1 MEVSDM
7 KKYLKLNSFVFLVL
21 FTLVVILIQCAVN
34 PVTGKKEIM
43 LISESMEIDMGKDI
57 DRALRLEYGLYNDPQ
72 LRSYVKQIGSD
83 LVPFTHRP
91 HLQYHFE
98 ILDTPVENAFAA
110 PGGYIYITRGLL
122 AMLNS
127 EAELATVLGHEL
139 GHVNARH
146 SARQM
151 TRSILVTLG
160 IAIAGELSEDIRKIA
175 PVSYIAAQLLFLK
188 YSRSDEYQADALGI
202 EYATKAGYSAGEMVN
217 FFSSLQRL
225 TESEGGAR
233 IPNFLSTHPLTPRRI
248 ERVKELLASE
258 EYQHTDGTSP
268 LIVKR
273 EPYINKLD
281 GLVYG
286 INPRQGFLE
295 GNTFYHPDMQF
306 YFRIPNGW
314 DVANTARQV
323 TLGPKDGK
331 AVIILQAEDTTEDLE
346 SYSQKMMKNVNS
358 PKVLQK
364 EYRYSNGMN
373 TYHTLLGIAASSEN
387 DSEEE
392 KKGEAVNMR
401 IDCIRKGGTIFT
413 FFSAAALSDYSR
425 YRYYFDSTTA
435 SFNHL
440 RSAGYLNRKP
450 VRVLIKKADR
460 SQSLRY
466 FLVNM
471 NIPGEYWDRISIL
484 NAVELDQRLIP
495 DQLIKIVR

>member
-1 MEVSDM
+1 M
-7 KKYLKLNSFVFLVL
+7 KKYLKLNSFIFLSL
-21 FTLVVILIQCAVN
+21 ITLVVILIQCAVN

-43 LISESMEIDMGKDI
+43 LISEGMEIDMGKEI

-83 LVPFTHRP
+83 LVPYTHRP
-91 HLQYHFE
+91 NLQYHFE

-151 TRSILVTLG
+151 TRSILITLG

-188 YSRSDEYQADALGI
+188 YSRSDEYQADSLGI
-202 EYATKAGYSAGEMVN
+202 EYAVKAGYSAGEMVN

-225 TESEGGAR
+225 TESASGVR

-248 ERVKELLASE
+248 ERVKEILASE
-258 EYQHTDGTSP
+258 EYILPSGAPP
-268 LIVKR
+268 LLVKR
-273 EPYINKLD
+273 DPYINKLN

-286 INPRQGFLE
+286 MNPRQGFVE
-295 GNTFYHPDMQF
+295 GHTFYHPDMQF
-306 YFRIPNGW
+306 SFNIPNNW
-314 DVANTARQV
+314 EVANTARQV

-331 AVIILQAEDTTEDLE
+331 AVIILQAEDTTENLD
-346 SYSQKMMKNVNS
+346 SYSQKIMKTFTS
-358 PKVLQK
+358 PKVLQQ
-364 EYRYSNGMN
+364 EYGYINGLN
-373 TYHTLLGIAASSEN
+373 TYHALLGIAPAAEEN
-387 DSEEE
+387 SDEEQR
-392 KKGEAVNMR
+392 GEDINMR
-401 IDCIRKGGTIFT
+401 IDCIRKDNTIFT
-413 FFSAAALSDYSR
+413 FFAAAAASDFSN
-425 YRYYFDSTTA
+425 YRYDFDRTVD
-435 SFNHL
+435 SFNRL
-440 RSAGYLNRKP
+440 RSSGYLNRKP
-450 VRVLIKKADR
+450 VRISVIRADR
-460 SQSLRY
+460 TQGLRY

-471 NIPGEYWDRISIL
+471 NIPGDYWNRISII
-484 NAVELDQRLIP
+484 NALELDQRLTP
-495 DQLIKIVR
+495 NQLIKIIR